1 MDFSNLRKLVVES
14 GMTLD
19 AISKAAGVNK
29 ATLNKYLYREVGNP
43 PMSIFVKLADFFAV
57 PLDYICGRCTLEEC
71 AAIEESF
78 ADNFRLLRKETYE
91 SVTMKFRTT
100 ANTPKGYCAP
110 YPYNLLD
117 DLFGEPFDH
126 VASEDEMNG
135 LNAALSSLS
144 EKEQEVLH
152 CYYEEEKTLEEIGKV
167 FGVGRERIRQIVAK
181 GLRKLRHPSRAR
193 QILYGEEG
201 NKWRKEL
208 IEKEYELER
217 RECALEQ
224 AEANF
229 RLKVDEI
236 NKRLDQI
243 KEAYTEAQENK
254 KEAYMKA
261 REEEIDSDVI
271 HQWAM
276 YDAAPEQYGCSIAFT
291 DLDLSVRSH
300 NSLLRSGTNT
310 VDKIIAK
317 IKTPDEY
324 HYRDSSLI
332 HVRNLGRK
340 SYMEIIEKVEKL
352 TGTDLSD
359 YYQGYDIFDGKGNLV
374 KGGSNA

>member
-1 MDFSNLRKLVVES
+1 MDLTNLQKLINDS
-14 GMTLD
+14 GMSPDSISD
-19 AISKAAGVNK
+19 ASGVNVQTIK
-29 ATLNKYLYREVGNP
+29 KYYHTNDGNP
-43 PMSIFVKLADFFAV
+43 QADFLLKLSDFFAV
-57 PLDYICGRCTLEEC
+57 PLDYLCGRCTKEEC
-71 AAIEESF
+71 AAVEESF

-91 SVTMKFRTT
+91 AYTLKFRTS

-126 VASEDEMNG
+126 VISEDEMNG
-135 LNAALSSLS
+135 LTAALSSLS
-144 EKEQEVLH
+144 EREQEVLH
-152 CYYEEEKTLEEIGKV
+152 MYYEEEKTLEEIGKV

-181 GLRKLRHPSRAR
+181 GLRKLRHPSRSR
-193 QILYGEEG
+193 QIRYGDEG
-201 NKWRKEL
+201 SKWRKEL
-208 IEKEYELER
+208 IEKEYELEQ

-243 KEAYTEAQENK
+243 KEAYAEAQENK
-254 KEAYMKA
+254 KEAYAEAHK
-261 REEEIDSDVI
+261 EEIDSDVI

-276 YDAAPEQYGCSIAFT
+276 YDAAPEQYGCSIAFS
-291 DLDLSVRSH
+291 DLDLSVRSQ
-300 NSLLRSGTNT
+300 NCLLRSGTNT

-317 IKTPDEY
+317 IKTPDKY
-324 HYRDSSLI
+324 HYHDSSLV
-332 HVRNLGRK
+332 HVRNIGQK

-359 YYQGYDIFDGKGNLV
+359 YYQGYDIFDGKGKLI
-374 KGGSNA
+374 KGGAA